1 MRKIIFLFVI
11 LIFTIST
18 VDVSYSQMRTIVS
31 VTGSVFNQITRDP
44 IRVKYKVVNEKGKT
58 ITRGKTNASQNGY
71 YFITGLKPGKKY
83 KMLFEKNDGYFK
95 SEYTID
101 IPNTNKYAEFSR
113 DFLVPPKYQGLE
125 IPQMVSTFEINKT
138 KLRGGAGYFL
148 NDVIEL
154 LKGNPTV
161 KFTIVAYP
169 DNNNDATVNNAVT
182 KARCQALY
190 DFFASNGITSDR
202 ISMDPHNSTDPKNPP
217 PTKKRAKGKRYIGPI
232 YYKINAF

>member
-1 MRKIIFLFVI
+1 MRKIIFLLAIF
-11 LIFTIST
+11 IFTIT
-18 VDVSYSQMRTIVS
+18 ATDFSYSQMRTIVS
-31 VTGSVFNQITRDP
+31 VTGSVFNQITKDP

-71 YFITGLKPGKKY
+71 YFITGLKPGNKY
-83 KMLFEKNDGYFK
+83 KMIFDKNDGYFK
-95 SEYTID
+95 ANYTID

-138 KLRGGAGYFL
+138 KLRGGSEFFL
-148 NDVIEL
+148 SDVVEM

-169 DNNNDATVNNAVT
+169 DNAKDEAVNKSITDV
-182 KARCQALY
+182 RCKALY
-190 DFFASNGITSDR
+190 DFFTSNGISPDR
-202 ISMDPHNSTDPKNPP
+202 IALDPHSSTDPKNPP

-232 YYKINAF
+232 YYKIDSF